1 MLRTREAGSLRLT
14 DKGQTVTLT
23 GWVDRRRDHGGV
35 AFIDLRDASGIVQVV
50 VREDVADRLRSESVI
65 KVTGTVEARPEGN
78 ANPQL
83 PTGDIEVVDT
93 QVELLSL
100 AAVSYTHLTLPTI
113 AAECRSRWSPYH

>member
-93 QVELLSL
+93 QVELLLSL
-100 AAVSYTHLTLPTI
+100 IHI
-113 AAECRSRWSPYH
+113 